1 MFTQPLVRSTST
13 QNNSR
18 EKKQINLEED
28 DQQTED
34 VCQKELPDNR
44 KIGFQK
50 QDNYQ
55 NLSPYNLVQKV
66 AIQLFLLMDS
76 REFVLALQ
84 PASSVC

>member
-1 MFTQPLVRSTST
+1 MMIKST
-13 QNNSR
+13 
-18 EKKQINLEED
+18 ED

-34 VCQKELPDNR
+34 VCQKELPDKR

-76 REFVLALQ
+76 QGFYLALQ